1 MGQHDLWGRTRLALC
16 LAAGLVAALVGACA
30 APPADTS
37 SRQLAELQQRLAA
50 QETRVAGLQS
60 QNAALQTAVARLSLA
75 PTPTAVALPP
85 PVPGLA
91 VSGATKG
98 SPEAKVTLV
107 EYKDFL

>member
-1 MGQHDLWGRTRLALC
+1 M
-16 LAAGLVAALVGACA
+16 
-30 APPADTS
+30 
-37 SRQLAELQQRLAA
+37 
-50 QETRVAGLQS
+50 AGLQS

-75 PTPTAVALPP
+75 PTPTAVAPLAALPPAATATALPP